1 MNFRHS
7 ILLLSVFIF
16 TACSADKKKETRQLS
31 KPSQNFIFNMELM
44 FSDSE
49 QNASFPL
56 WFDDTIVKKS
66 GIKTITR
73 NIYPLVSDDEIP
85 MPKETRLYY
94 FDEQGGLLSVSIK
107 KFYEN
112 MIVQDVTF
120 KYSKVK
126 DEMGYSDVEILNGEQ
141 QIEDEGDYTIHVK
154 EEYLNKFL
162 VYSNLN
168 SGNYLFYIL
177 DQKNWGTL
185 TVDSLLN
192 PTPSDLVVL
201 GSTRKP
207 QKKYQV
213 HNTVSET
220 NVVDYTY
227 NNNGEV
233 INSIFFEKYP
243 FYYRRYITYNDKGF
257 CTGFIDST
265 FSANQ
270 YLNRIESS
278 FQMNK
283 KELPEKLIQKKPGG
297 GSYEIYEYEY
307 YETDGTNTN

>member
-7 ILLLSVFIF
+7 ILLLSVLIL
-16 TACSADKKKETRQLS
+16 TACNAEKKREAHQTI
-31 KPSQNFIFNMELM
+31 KPSQDFIFNMELM

-49 QNASFPL
+49 QNASFPV

-66 GIKTITR
+66 GIKTISR
-73 NIYPLVSDDEIP
+73 NIYPLVSEDEIP
-85 MPKETRLYY
+85 MPKETRLYV
-94 FDEQGGLLSVSIK
+94 FDEEGGLLSVRIK

-112 MIVQDVTF
+112 MIVQDITF
-120 KYSKVK
+120 KYSNIK
-126 DEMGYSDVEILNGEQ
+126 DDMGYSEVEILNGEQ
-141 QIEDEGDYTIHVK
+141 QIDDEGDYTIHVK
-154 EEYLNKFL
+154 EKYLKKTL

-168 SGNYLFYIL
+168 TGNYLFYML
-177 DQKNWGTL
+177 DKKNWGAL
-185 TVDSLLN
+185 TVDSILN
-192 PTPSDLVVL
+192 PTSDDVIVL

-220 NVVDYTY
+220 NVVDFVY
-227 NNNGEV
+227 NNSGEM
-233 INSIFFEKYP
+233 INSISFEKYP
-243 FYYRRYITYNDKGF
+243 FYYRRYINYSDKGF
-257 CTGFIDST
+257 CIGFIDST

-283 KELPEKLIQKKPGG
+283 KQLPEKLVQKKPGG
-297 GSYEIYEYEY
+297 GSYEIFEYEY
-307 YETDGTNTN
+307 YEIEEN

>member
-7 ILLLSVFIF
+7 ILLLSVLIL
-16 TACSADKKKETRQLS
+16 TACNAEKKREARQTI
-31 KPSQNFIFNMELM
+31 KPSQDFIFNMELM

-49 QNASFPL
+49 QNASFPV

-66 GIKTITR
+66 GIKTIAR
-73 NIYPLVSDDEIP
+73 NIYPLVSEDETP
-85 MPKETRLYY
+85 MPKESRLYD
-94 FDEQGGLLSVSIK
+94 FDEEGGLLSVRIK

-112 MIVQDVTF
+112 MIVQDITF
-120 KYSKVK
+120 KYSNIK
-126 DEMGYSDVEILNGEQ
+126 DDMGYSEVEILNGEQ
-141 QIEDEGDYTIHVK
+141 QIDGEGDYTIHVK
-154 EEYLNKFL
+154 EKYLKKAL

-168 SGNYLFYIL
+168 TGNYLFYML
-177 DQKNWGTL
+177 DKKNWGAL
-185 TVDSLLN
+185 TVDSILN
-192 PTPSDLVVL
+192 PTADDVIVL

-220 NVVDYTY
+220 NVVDFVY
-227 NNNGEV
+227 NNSGEM
-233 INSIFFEKYP
+233 INSISFEKYP
-243 FYYRRYITYNDKGF
+243 FYYRRFINYSDKGF
-257 CTGFIDST
+257 CIGFIDST

-283 KELPEKLIQKKPGG
+283 KQLPEKLVQKKPGG
-297 GSYEIYEYEY
+297 GSYEIFEYEY
-307 YETDGTNTN
+307 YEIEGY